1 MAWANAT
8 DLIASALD
16 GDRRALAR
24 VITRIEDGH
33 ETAPDL
39 LAALFARG
47 GNAYVIGLTGAPGS
61 GKSTLTDRLISRIRA
76 GGDEVAILAVDPS
89 SPFTGGAILG
99 DRIRMQDHAGDPG
112 VYIRSMGS
120 RGHLGGIAAATPR
133 IVSILDGAGFP
144 FVIVETVGV
153 GQAEVEI
160 VENADTTVVVVN
172 PGWGDSVQ
180 ANKAGLLE
188 IGDVFVINK
197 ADRPGL
203 SDTVRDLRQMLEL
216 GNSRMW
222 EPPIVPCIATK
233 GDGVDDVWRAIDDH
247 RKHQVSSGELAAT
260 RAHRLELEFR
270 RAMIDEMTTRAEARA
285 GRSALTELLNEVSH
299 RMVDPWTAARRI
311 VSEMSE
317 EGQRGDE

>member
-133 IVSILDGAGFP
+133 IVSI
-144 FVIVETVGV
+144 
-153 GQAEVEI
+153 
-160 VENADTTVVVVN
+160 TTVVVVN

-216 GNSRMW
+216 GNSRTW
-222 EPPIVPCIATK
+222 EPPIVPSIATK

>member
-1 MAWANAT
+1 
-8 DLIASALD
+8 
-16 GDRRALAR
+16 
-24 VITRIEDGH
+24 
-33 ETAPDL
+33 
-39 LAALFARG
+39 
-47 GNAYVIGLTGAPGS
+47 
-61 GKSTLTDRLISRIRA
+61 
-76 GGDEVAILAVDPS
+76 
-89 SPFTGGAILG
+89 
-99 DRIRMQDHAGDPG
+99 MQDHAGDPG

-216 GNSRMW
+216 GNSRTW
-222 EPPIVPCIATK
+222 EPPIVPSIATK

>member
-1 MAWANAT
+1 MAWANST
-8 DLIASALD
+8 DLIAAALN

-24 VITRIEDGH
+24 VITRVEDAH
-33 ETAPDL
+33 ETAPEL
-39 LAALFARG
+39 LAELFARG

-61 GKSTLTDRLISRIRA
+61 GKSTLSDRLISRIRA
-76 GGDEVAILAVDPS
+76 EGDEVAVLAVDPS

-99 DRIRMQDHAGDPG
+99 DRIRMQDHAGDSG

-133 IVSILDGAGFP
+133 VVSILDGAGFP

-216 GNSRMW
+216 GNSRTW
-222 EPPIVPCIATK
+222 EPPIVPTVATK
-233 GDGVDDVWRAIDDH
+233 GDGLDEAWQAIIDH
-247 RKHQVSSGELAAT
+247 RTHQVESGELAAT
-260 RAHRLELEFR
+260 REHRLELEFR
-270 RAMIDEMTTRAEARA
+270 RAMIDAMTARAEESVGRRA
-285 GRSALTELLNEVSH
+285 LNELLGDVSL
-299 RMVDPWTAARRI
+299 RKIDPWTAARRI

-317 EGQRGDE
+317 ESQRGHQ